1 MRGSVLRWAGMEIQ
15 GVHVVF
21 GVGQPFMKETA
32 EKMGMPG
39 GLPAAENAKTYVAVV
54 EGRQTGEV
62 IFTGP

>member
-1 MRGSVLRWAGMEIQ
+1 MKIQ

-32 EKMGMPG
+32 EKMDMPG
-39 GLPAAENAKTYVAVV
+39 GFPAAENAKTYVAVV

-62 IFTGP
+62 IFTRP